1 VRKAIQFSDTNG
13 TSLTEITYFPGL
25 ILIFVHRKWAI
36 LKIISGIPV
45 FMVSLL
51 YLGGFSLSGQE
62 LLHRAHAH
70 NDYQRNKPLEKALE
84 CGITSIEVDLFLHKG
99 KLRVA
104 HVGLAL
110 GSKPLFKNSYL
121 DPLAK
126 RVAENGGTVF
136 PGDSTQ
142 LILML
147 EPKKHKEKLLNALK
161 ELLTEYPELF
171 APHRG
176 ELGNWAPIKILI
188 TGNPPKQQVLAH
200 EPAILALD
208 GSVYMLSDTFK
219 SSDVPRISM
228 NYKSTFKWR
237 GYGKLTMHDYEKL
250 VQLVAAAES
259 QGKELRF
266 WNMPNRP
273 AIWRVFVD
281 AGVHRINI
289 DRYRKFRKFYFSQ

>member
-1 VRKAIQFSDTNG
+1 MK
-13 TSLTEITYFPGL
+13 
-25 ILIFVHRKWAI
+25 IF
-36 LKIISGIPV
+36 SGIPI
-45 FMVSLL
+45 FLVSLL
-51 YLGGFSLSGQE
+51 CLTGFTLSGQE

-84 CGITSIEVDLFLHKG
+84 LGITSLEVDLFLHKG

-104 HVGLAL
+104 HTGLAL
-110 GSKPLFKNSYL
+110 GTKPLFQTLYL
-121 DPLAK
+121 DPLAQRIK
-126 RVAENGGTVF
+126 ENGGTVF

-161 ELLTEYPELF
+161 ELLNAYPELF
-171 APHRG
+171 ATHRG
-176 ELGNWAPIKILI
+176 ESVNWAPIKILI
-188 TGNPPKQQVLAH
+188 TGNPPKQQVLTH
-200 EPAILALD
+200 EPEILALD
-208 GSVYMLSDTFK
+208 GGVYMLADTFK

-237 GYGKLTMHDYEKL
+237 GRGKFSMEEYEKL
-250 VQLVAAAES
+250 IQLVAAADA

-266 WNMPNRP
+266 WNMPHRP
-273 AIWRVFVD
+273 AIWTMFLN

-289 DRYRKFRKFYFSQ
+289 DRYRKFRKFYFAR